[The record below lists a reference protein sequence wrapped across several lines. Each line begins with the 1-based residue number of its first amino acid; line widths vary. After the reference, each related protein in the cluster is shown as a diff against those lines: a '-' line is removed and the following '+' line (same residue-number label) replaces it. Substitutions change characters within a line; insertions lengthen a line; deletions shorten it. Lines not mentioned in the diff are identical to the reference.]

1 MEVGSLVLQLYWISC
16 SAFTDIIA
24 HRTNIW
30 SNCFFH
36 GNTFLRTKKTKT
48 FIVDLE
54 KYLDHGSFNS
64 FFPKHRKKESS
75 ALSCLFASFPQ
86 TLSGKAQ
93 TDVYTS
99 SLLLKLLPRKCD
111 WLKNVCWQLFA
122 SVGSVG
128 RNSNST
134 QTRSTLC
141 TVDTVA
147 LKMRLVKK
155 TATSPPLGR
164 QPQ

>member
-1 MEVGSLVLQLYWISC
+1 MEVGSPVLQLYWISC

-24 HRTNIW
+24 HWTNIW

-36 GNTFLRTKKTKT
+36 RNTFLRTKKTKPL
-48 FIVDLE
+48 IVDLE
-54 KYLDHGSFNS
+54 KHLDHGSFNS
-64 FFPKHRKKESS
+64 CFPKHRKKESS

-93 TDVYTS
+93 TDDLVLSTH
-99 SLLLKLLPRKCD
+99 LLLTLFPWKCD
-111 WLKNVCWQLFA
+111 LLKNVFDNYLQVLE
-122 SVGSVG
+122 VLEGI
-128 RNSNST
+128 
-134 QTRSTLC
+134 QTVERAHCALLT
-141 TVDTVA
+141 

-155 TATSPPLGR
+155 TATSPPLGT

>member
-1 MEVGSLVLQLYWISC
+1 MEVGNPVLQLYWISC

-36 GNTFLRTKKTKT
+36 RNTFLRTKKTKT
-48 FIVDLE
+48 LIVDLE

-64 FFPKHRKKESS
+64 CFPKHRKKESL

-128 RNSNST
+128 RNSNCGK
-134 QTRSTLC
+134 STLC
-141 TVDTVA
+141 PVDTVA

-155 TATSPPLGR
+155 TATSPPLGT